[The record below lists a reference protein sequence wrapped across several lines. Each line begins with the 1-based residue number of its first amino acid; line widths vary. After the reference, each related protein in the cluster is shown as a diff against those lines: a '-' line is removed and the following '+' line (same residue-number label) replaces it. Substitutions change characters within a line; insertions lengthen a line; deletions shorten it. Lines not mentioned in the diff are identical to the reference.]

1 MKERMIQ
8 RMNELKGKESTRSTG
23 SQTVLRMNPLHNIPT
38 RDSGAVKLVEF
49 DTQQAVAVRVNV
61 DDYIRRRL
69 DRLQD
74 VTREPSLG
82 RVDADLVVR

>member
-1 MKERMIQ
+1 
-8 RMNELKGKESTRSTG
+8 MNEQVERQIIYTTRITST
-23 SQTVLRMNPLHNIPT
+23 QTVLGMNPLHDVST

-49 DTQQAVAVRVNV
+49 DAQQAVAVRVNV
-61 DDYIRRRL
+61 DDNIRRRL

-74 VTREPSLG
+74 VAREPSLG